1 MQTDHRSLLKTK
13 DFISLC
19 TDNQPYMG
27 IFYIKVVK

>member
-1 MQTDHRSLLKTK
+1 MQIGHTFVKKQK